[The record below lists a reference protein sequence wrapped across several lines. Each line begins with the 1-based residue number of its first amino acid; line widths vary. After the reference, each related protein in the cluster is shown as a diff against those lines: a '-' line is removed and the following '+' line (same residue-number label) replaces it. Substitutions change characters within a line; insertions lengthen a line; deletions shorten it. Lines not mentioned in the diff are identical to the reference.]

1 MTAAILGLAAVAACL
16 TPERESLWR
25 EPTAKAVTPQ
35 QQQAGYP
42 RVIGGY
48 VAGHYGQPGYAPGTG
63 MAAVYGVDPQTGAVV
78 PMQPGHAHVV
88 PGHPIQ
94 SPAWRPMNAPG
105 SPPLGEGHVFL
116 PLNPETFSLSTGG
129 GAVWGAPAGGG
140 GAPPG
145 TVVTFSARPQ
155 KPFKMARLIVRKGGP
170 NAAGANVIGQAFVGT
185 DLQQGELGFC
195 DIESI
200 GAGGSFD
207 TWVSFKQAEPGVWI
221 RIQVTLTAFPLTT
234 TGTDFVTV
242 TVSGLGHYL
251 H

>member
-1 MTAAILGLAAVAACL
+1 MNR
-16 TPERESLWR
+16 EESLWR
-25 EPTAKAVTPQ
+25 EPAKDIAPQ
-35 QQQAGYP
+35 QQQVGYP
-42 RVIGGY
+42 RVVGPY
-48 VAGHYGQPGYAPGTG
+48 VAGYGEPGYAPGTG
-63 MAAVYGVDPQTGAVV
+63 MGAVYGAPPP
-78 PMQPGHAHVV
+78 PMLPHPGGQHGHYMH
-88 PGHPIQ
+88 GHPVH

-105 SPPLGEGHVFL
+105 NPPLGEGHVFL

-129 GAVWGAPAGGG
+129 GAIWGSPAGGG

-145 TVVTFSARPQ
+145 TVITFSARPQ

-185 DLQQGELGFC
+185 DLQQGELGFV

-207 TWVSFKQAEPGVWI
+207 TWISFKQAEPGVWI
-221 RIQVTLTAFPLTT
+221 RLQVTLTAFPLST

-242 TVSGLGHYL
+242 TCSGLGHYL

>member
-1 MTAAILGLAAVAACL
+1 M
-16 TPERESLWR
+16 
-25 EPTAKAVTPQ
+25 
-35 QQQAGYP
+35 AGYP
-42 RVIGGY
+42 RVVGAGYAPGLGVYGY
-48 VAGHYGQPGYAPGTG
+48 VAGADGSPVPLVPAVPQHVAPHAAGGLPIHSPG
-63 MAAVYGVDPQTGAVV
+63 
-78 PMQPGHAHVV
+78 
-88 PGHPIQ
+88 
-94 SPAWRPMNAPG
+94 WRPMNAPG

-116 PLNPETFSLSTGG
+116 PLNPESFSLATGG

-145 TVVTFSARPQ
+145 TVITFSARPQ
-155 KPFKMARLIVRKGGP
+155 KPFKMSRLIVRKGGP

-185 DLQQGELGFC
+185 DLQQGELGFV

-200 GAGGSFD
+200 GAGGAFD

-221 RIQVTLTAFPLTT
+221 RLQVTLTAFPLST

-242 TVSGLGHYL
+242 TCSGLGHYL